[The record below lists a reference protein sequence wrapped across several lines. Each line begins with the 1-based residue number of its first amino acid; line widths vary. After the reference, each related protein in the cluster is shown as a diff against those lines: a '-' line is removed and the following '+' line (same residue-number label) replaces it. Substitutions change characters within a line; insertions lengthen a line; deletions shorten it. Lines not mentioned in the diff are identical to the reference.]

1 MSIEV
6 ADAAVTDDLA
16 GNLVPGGGMGQ
27 PVIVEGFASTVTD
40 EAESAARS
48 AVRAAGAVRLVMRLK
63 V

>member
-1 MSIEV
+1 
-6 ADAAVTDDLA
+6 
-16 GNLVPGGGMGQ
+16 VPGRIKLGLNEIANVVKAIANRD
-27 PVIVEGFASTVTD
+27 PD